1 MEIVRPEERQKLSLL
16 IINTKYGFPHVFN
29 LKMTQRSLTYCTICW
44 HIYYFQY
51 YSIYI
56 RTSYYFR
63 TDISFLPEFDL
74 SSFPQVKHSLCQASF
89 LFLMEVW
96 ITRSL
101 LQYRLST
108 AWKVSV
114 FGVILVRMRGM
125 RTRITPDT
133 DTFRAVMIMLQF
145 IRKNPK
151 KNPYSGVIY
160 AVWTSFYTKLF
171 GFFLSTSLMFYF
183 L

>member
-1 MEIVRPEERQKLSLL
+1 MA
-16 IINTKYGFPHVFN
+16 FPHVFS
-29 LKMTQRSLTYCTICW
+29 LKMTQRSLTYYTICW
-44 HIYYFQY
+44 HIHYFQY

-56 RTSYYFR
+56 RTSYYFQ

-74 SSFPQVKHSLCQASF
+74 SSFSQVKHSLCQASF
-89 LFLMEVW
+89 LFLMEIW

-101 LQYRLST
+101 LQYRLCT

-125 RTRITPDT
+125 RTRITPDM

-151 KNPYSGVIY
+151 KKP
-160 AVWTSFYTKLF
+160 LF
-171 GFFLSTSLMFYF
+171 WSNLRSMNFLLHEIIWVFLKHFLNVLLPLRFF
-183 L
+183 